1 MEDHIRQDIL
11 RLLDELGVES
21 ISPYPTDDGPADIYL
36 PRLRLFIETKASG
49 YANDP
54 DSPQSRENNETPK
67 EQLERYLF
75 SEIAREKSMLDL
87 DGNFDRRWV
96 GILTD
101 GHVWHAW
108 LYDHHLSAIAR
119 EEFRNFRPNSPEDLL
134 QKFGSLIADGPIGK
148 PWIPANPKPI
158 FETDLSELHEI
169 YDALP
174 NYSRNKLET
183 KISLWLEMLRTASM
197 EPENDAVK
205 HRLFVRHSFLVGLA
219 RGIVHTLANP
229 KESPNNNKIF
239 GDGFISWTVETT
251 RAQTWA
257 TSFLERIHSYEW
269 RRRRGDVLRS
279 LYEQLIDPQDRK
291 IFGEYYTPEWLA
303 EWLVEETLD
312 DEWCTDSVEA
322 TLAADQ
328 GQRDLNGIGVLD
340 PTCGSGTFLY
350 YAARRILRTP
360 QLADLSSSRKA
371 SIVARLVNGIDV
383 HPVAAEVS
391 RATLLRALPA
401 EPLDEKAALR
411 IYEGDA
417 LLILQDDEQ
426 SLFYPSN
433 GEVRVLTPK
442 GTAIF
447 LPRSF
452 VDHPAFTENLRRM
465 ILAATNGLKLP
476 PDIQD
481 SLPESD
487 RNLIHEC
494 HQKFI
499 DIISKEGNSVWT
511 WFISNTAGPYRL
523 AQQKVNRIVANPP
536 WVRMSD
542 IQVEN
547 RKRTLERFAKDSMDI
562 WVGGK
567 QAPHFDIA
575 QLFIKRA
582 RLLYLS
588 NPKNDPAAWIVKKS
602 AMKAG
607 NWGKFREW
615 HKNYL
620 AQTIDLE
627 NVQVF
632 GPGDAKRCCVL
643 FDLRKVSTIT
653 PKNSLRV
660 IGRCKSTRPSAEM
673 SLSEALK
680 LLSFEA
686 MPDDLPIGVSEYSN
700 TRDQRFF
707 RQGATIV
714 PKVLLIVKKTA
725 NPKLGGTPARE
736 TQAEVT
742 TVKSTHA
749 PWNTI
754 QPQTGVIPKHWIR
767 NLLTSQNFVPFAVST
782 VLPVAIIPTDYDGKL
797 HQDPSNA
804 SSFWIQLNTIYGEYL
819 PKGTNTPK
827 TLLSRI
833 DYAGELSSQLA
844 NSPQRL
850 DGDDCSVVL
859 YPTSGDIMRA
869 SRYLSSA
876 AIVDSSVY
884 RWTATS
890 ADEAAYL
897 VAILN
902 AKCLRRAFVEAR
914 GSGRHFHLHPWRK
927 IPIHRFDPKNPVH
940 QNLVSICRQAEHS
953 VQLLMESGFNNRCSQ
968 VAQSKHIRL
977 HLDKAGVLDQLDV
990 LVQKILPEQAVTP
1003 SI

>member
-11 RLLDELGVES
+11 RLLDELSVES

-36 PRLRLFIETKASG
+36 PRLRLFFETKASG
-49 YANDP
+49 LANDP
-54 DSPQSRENNETPK
+54 NLRQSRDNNETPK

-87 DGNFDRRWV
+87 DGNSDRRWV

-108 LYDHHLSAIAR
+108 LYDHHSSAIAR
-119 EEFRNFRPNSPEDLL
+119 EEFRNFRPKSPEELL
-134 QKFGSLIADGPIGK
+134 QKFGSLISDGPIGK
-148 PWIPANPKPI
+148 PWIPANPRPI
-158 FETDLSELHEI
+158 FEGDLSELHEI

-174 NYSRNKLET
+174 NYSRDKLET

-229 KESPNNNKIF
+229 KENPNNKKIF
-239 GDGFISWTVETT
+239 GDGFVSWAIETT
-251 RAQTWA
+251 RGQTWA

-269 RRRRGDVLRS
+269 RRRRGDVLRT
-279 LYEQLIDPQDRK
+279 LYEQLIDARDRK

-322 TLAADQ
+322 ALAAEQ

-350 YAARRILRTP
+350 YAVRRILRTP

-383 HPVAAEVS
+383 HPVAAEIS

-401 EPLDEKAALR
+401 EPLDEKSALR

-447 LPRSF
+447 LPKSF
-452 VDHPAFTENLRRM
+452 VDHSAFTENLRRM
-465 ILAATNGLKLP
+465 ILSATNGYKLP

-481 SLPESD
+481 SLPKGD

-523 AQQKVNRIVANPP
+523 AQQKVNRIIANPP
-536 WVRMSD
+536 WVKMSD
-542 IQVEN
+542 IQAEN
-547 RKRTLERFAKDSMDI
+547 RKRTLERFAKDSMGI
-562 WVGGK
+562 WTGGK

-582 RLLYLS
+582 RQLYLDDP
-588 NPKNDPAAWIVKKS
+588 NNDPAAWIVKKS

-607 NWGKFREW
+607 NWKKFREW

-632 GPGDAKRCCVL
+632 GPGDARRCCVL

-660 IGRCKSTRPSAEM
+660 VGCCKSARPSADM

-686 MPDDLPIGVSEYSN
+686 MPDDLPVGVSEYSN

-714 PKVLLIVKKTA
+714 PKVLLIVEKTA
-725 NPKLGGTPARE
+725 NPQFGGSPARE

-767 NLLTSQNFVPFAVST
+767 TLLTSQNIVPFAVST
-782 VLPVAIIPTDYDGKL
+782 VLPEAIIPTDYEGKL
-797 HQDPSNA
+797 HQNPSNA
-804 SSFWIQLNTIYGEYL
+804 SSFWRQLENIYCEYS
-819 PKGTNTPK
+819 GTGKNTPQ
-827 TLLSRI
+827 TLIFQI
-833 DYAGELSSQLA
+833 DYAGKLSSQLA
-844 NSPQRL
+844 NFPQRL
-850 DGDDCSVVL
+850 DGDDCRVVL

-869 SRYLSSA
+869 SRCRPSA

-884 RWTATS
+884 RWTANS

-902 AKCLRRAFVEAR
+902 AKCLRRAFVDAREA
-914 GSGRHFHLHPWRK
+914 GRHFHLHPWRK
-927 IPIHRFDPKNPVH
+927 IPIRRFNPKNPVH
-940 QNLVSICRQAEHS
+940 LNLVNICQQAEDS
-953 VQLLMESGFNNRCSQ
+953 VQLLMESGFNNRRGQ
-968 VAQSKHIRL
+968 VAQSKQIRL
-977 HLDKAGVLDQLDV
+977 HLDEAGVLDQLDV
-990 LVQKILPEQAVTP
+990 LVRKILPEQAVTP

>member
-11 RLLDELGVES
+11 RLLDELSVES

-49 YANDP
+49 LANDP
-54 DSPQSRENNETPK
+54 YSPQPRDNNETPK

-87 DGNFDRRWV
+87 DGYFDRRWV

-101 GHVWHAW
+101 GQVWHAW
-108 LYDHHLSAIAR
+108 LYDHHSKAIAR
-119 EEFRNFRPNSPEDLL
+119 EEFRNFRPKFPEELL
-134 QKFGSLIADGPIGK
+134 QKFGSLISDGPIGK
-148 PWIPANPKPI
+148 PWIPANPRTI
-158 FETDLSELHEI
+158 FEADLLELHEI

-174 NYSRNKLET
+174 NHSRDKLET

-197 EPENDAVK
+197 EPENDAAK

-219 RGIVHTLANP
+219 RGIVHTLASP
-229 KESPNNNKIF
+229 KEIPNYNKLF
-239 GDGFISWTVETT
+239 GDGFISWAIETT
-251 RAQTWA
+251 RGQTWA

-269 RRRRGDVLRS
+269 RRRRGDILRS
-279 LYEQLIDPQDRK
+279 LYEQLIDARDRK

-303 EWLVEETLD
+303 EWLVKEILD
-312 DEWCTDSVEA
+312 DEWCTNSVEA
-322 TLAADQ
+322 ALAAEQ

-383 HPVAAEVS
+383 HPVAAEIS

-447 LPRSF
+447 LPKSF
-452 VDHPAFTENLRRM
+452 VDHSAFTENLRRM
-465 ILAATNGLKLP
+465 ILSATNGLKLP

-481 SLPESD
+481 SLPEGD
-487 RNLIHEC
+487 HNLIHEC

-523 AQQKVNRIVANPP
+523 AQQKVNRIIANPP
-536 WVRMSD
+536 WVKMSE

-547 RKRTLERFAKDSMDI
+547 RKRTLERFAKDSMGI
-562 WVGGK
+562 WTGGK

-588 NPKNDPAAWIVKKS
+588 DPNNNPAAWIAKKS

-607 NWGKFREW
+607 NWRKFREW
-615 HKNYL
+615 HKKYL
-620 AQTIDLE
+620 AQIIDLE

-632 GPGDAKRCCVL
+632 GPGDARRCCVI
-643 FDLRKVSTIT
+643 FDLRKVSTISS
-653 PKNSLRV
+653 KNSLRV
-660 IGRCKSTRPSAEM
+660 AGHCKSTRPSAEM
-673 SLSEALK
+673 SMSEALN
-680 LLSFEA
+680 LLTFVA

-700 TRDQRFF
+700 TNDQGFF

-714 PKVLLIVKKTA
+714 PKVLLIVDKIT
-725 NPKLGGTPARE
+725 NPQLGSPPARE

-742 TVKSTHA
+742 TVKSNHA

-767 NLLTSQNFVPFAVST
+767 TLLTSQNIVPFAVST

-804 SSFWIQLNTIYGEYL
+804 SSCWRQLDTIYREYST
-819 PKGTNTPK
+819 KGKNTPQ

-833 DYAGELSSQLA
+833 DYAGELSSQLE
-844 NSPQRL
+844 NSPQRF
-850 DGDDCSVVL
+850 DGDDCRVVL

-869 SRYLSSA
+869 SRYRPST

-884 RWTATS
+884 RWTANS

-902 AKCLRRAFVEAR
+902 ANCLRRAFVEAR
-914 GSGRHFHLHPWRK
+914 ESGRHFHLHPWRK
-927 IPIHRFDPKNPVH
+927 IPIRRFDPKSPIH
-940 QNLVSICRQAEHS
+940 QKIASICQQAEHS
-953 VQLLMESGFNNRCSQ
+953 VQLLVESGIHNRRGQ
-968 VAQSKHIRL
+968 VAQSKQIRL
-977 HLDKAGVLDQLDV
+977 HLNEIGILDQLDV
-990 LVQKILPEQAVTP
+990 LVRKILPEQTVTP